1 MLSSRKRKS
10 EQNGTALS
18 FFIAERQFM
27 KSEQFFG
34 KERCEIAERAIR
46 KERWILA
53 ILAAALL
60 AGCLISL
67 TVGRYAIPLSHMP
80 TLFKEFITGTVSEAN
95 RSEVTVLFVVRIP
108 RILLAVL
115 VGSSLAVSGAAYQG
129 LFQNPMVSPDILG
142 VSSGAS
148 VGAAIGLLLSFSSV
162 WVHLLVFLFGTGAV
176 LMVVILAKI
185 IGRGNSRI
193 LIMVLAGSV
202 ISSIFSSFTSLIK
215 YVADTDEQLPAITFC
230 LMGSFSKSG
239 NYKNVF
245 IMLAVALIGTIPLLV
260 MRWNL
265 NAMSF
270 GEEEAQSLGVSIKR
284 TRNII
289 IFCSTLLTASSV
301 CICGTVGWVG
311 LIMPH
316 ITRLLIGPNYRG
328 LLPASMLMGGLFML
342 VVDNVS
348 RVIIPGELPIGI
360 LTSLIGAP
368 LFIYLLFHGRK
379 EWI

>member
-1 MLSSRKRKS
+1 MRNQRYGKH
-10 EQNGTALS
+10 EWNNDM
-18 FFIAERQFM
+18 ERTLW
-27 KSEQFFG
+27 
-34 KERCEIAERAIR
+34 KERG
-46 KERWILA
+46 IL
-53 ILAAALL
+53 IGLAAALL
-60 AGCLISL
+60 LGCLLSL
-67 TVGRYAIPLSHMP
+67 TVGRYAIPIGHIP
-80 TLFKEFITGTVSEAN
+80 VLFREYLTGTVCEENFAEA
-95 RSEVTVLFVVRIP
+95 TVLFVIRIP
-108 RILLAVL
+108 RIILSVL
-115 VGSSLAVSGAAYQG
+115 VGSALAVSGAAYQG

-148 VGAAIGLLLSFSSV
+148 VGAAVGLLFGLSSGG
-162 WVHLLVFLFGTGAV
+162 VHVLAFAFGICAVLLV
-176 LMVVILAKI
+176 MVLAKV

-202 ISSIFSSFTSLIK
+202 ISSVFSSFTSLIK
-215 YVADTDEQLPAITFC
+215 YIADTDEQLPAITFW

-239 NYKNVF
+239 NYNNVM
-245 IMLAVALIGTIPLLV
+245 IMLIVMLAGSAPLFM

-265 NAMSF
+265 NALSF
-270 GEEEAQSLGVSIKR
+270 GEEEAASLGVSVRR

-301 CICGTVGWVG
+301 CICGMVGWVG

-342 VVDNVS
+342 VTDNVS

-368 LFIYLLFHGRK
+368 LFIYLLFRGRK